1 MRRLGGL
8 IGGVIPP
15 PQFWLTLA
23 HSLYHFLFVQ
33 SCVLTANSSMT
44 VFTYYKLN
52 VFFKVSH
59 QDEMLAALQTTDP
72 FLYVL
77 YWRVTSHYMFMT
89 RLRDPEVEATVVE
102 LTDEKAAKPVTAAQD
117 RVSTFQQVGTEDNL
131 QYLQYFN
138 PKRDLFLCICWR
150 FRCKTRRWWW
160 FCCRSAA
167 HVLLMS
173 RVTCFPLWSQI
184 IVTGSSNY
192 SI

>member
-1 MRRLGGL
+1 MWFHRHSFGWRWRTRFIISCLYKAVYL
-8 IGGVIPP
+8 LPTVLW
-15 PQFWLTLA
+15 QFA
-23 HSLYHFLFVQ
+23 HITNWMF
-33 SCVLTANSSMT
+33 
-44 VFTYYKLN
+44 
-52 VFFKVSH
+52 FFKVSH

-89 RLRDPEVEATVVE
+89 WLRDPEVEATVVE

-138 PKRDLFLCICWR
+138 PKLDLFLCICWR

-173 RVTCFPLWSQI
+173 RVTYLPLWSQI